1 VALVFDL
8 GVAGRRR
15 GALVLAVRTGVISRQ
30 ARAGAPGSVD
40 MTAVIAGVGVVSAFD
55 RRDAGPRCGALVL
68 DTGIDGD
75 IGAVVLAR
83 EATEDAT

>member
-1 VALVFDL
+1 
-8 GVAGRRR
+8 
-15 GALVLAVRTGVISRQ
+15 
-30 ARAGAPGSVD
+30 